1 MDCYSRRPLVGS
13 LYAYPRLW
21 YGVYYFSVILTHNNV
36 NTGEIPWLFQP
47 NFYDCHRYHLGFT
60 VSSEY
65 KQYNNASLHRRIV
78 RTTSPDPFYSDEAGV
93 APPGHVCVTVT
104 GHNRGSGIQH
114 HIIPA
119 KYLRPA
125 NPIAKN
131 QLCLVIKGTHASEIV
146 VVKKCQKSIRMVVSV
161 NDEAAFSFDDVCL
174 VYQSAS
180 L

>member
-1 MDCYSRRPLVGS
+1 MDCYSGRPLVGTS
-13 LYAYPRLW
+13 YAYPQLW
-21 YGVYYFSVILTHNNV
+21 YGLDYFSGILAHNWV
-36 NTGEIPWLFQP
+36 NIGEIPWLFQH
-47 NFYDCHRYHLGFT
+47 NFYDSHRYQLGFT

-78 RTTSPDPFYSDEAGV
+78 RTTSPDPFSSDEAGI

-119 KYLRPA
+119 TCLKPA
-125 NPIAKN
+125 NPTAKN
-131 QLCLVIKGTHASEIV
+131 QVCLVIKGASAGEIV
-146 VVKKCQKSIRMVVSV
+146 VVKKCQKSIRTIFSV
-161 NDEAAFSFDDVCL
+161 EGAAFSFDDICL
-174 VYQSAS
+174 VYQSGS